1 MKRFSKE
8 IALGLAGILTIGI
21 LYYGISFLK
30 GLNLFT
36 TNNVFYVAFQ
46 DIGGLS
52 KSSPVYADGFSIG
65 VVSDINYDY
74 RKGGVFVQID
84 IDKNLRIPAGSKA
97 ELEKE
102 VLGTIKL
109 HILLANNPREKVHPG
124 DTIPGVSAS
133 GLLQSVDD
141 VIPKLENLLP
151 KMDSILISINTL
163 LSEPS
168 LKNVLINTE
177 KMTANLAVTTAK
189 LNQLL
194 GNDMPKWTNKLNNV
208 LANAD
213 TLTNQLNDKV
223 SQLDVNTLMTQV
235 NGTLSSIETLSKK
248 MTSQDN
254 TIGLLLNDPSLY
266 NNLNATAANASN
278 LIDDLQNH
286 PKRYVHFSLFGKKDK
301 KK

>member
-36 TNNVFYVAFQ
+36 TNNVYYVAFQ

-235 NGTLSSIETLSKK
+235 NGTLSSIETLSICKIIQRDTCIFLCLGKK
-248 MTSQDN
+248 TKR
-254 TIGLLLNDPSLY
+254 
-266 NNLNATAANASN
+266 SN
-278 LIDDLQNH
+278 LDLFQITEGA
-286 PKRYVHFSLFGKKDK
+286 HFYFSQVLTS
-301 KK
+301 

>member
-36 TNNVFYVAFQ
+36 TNNVYYVAFQ

-102 VLGTIKL
+102 VLGFAQLGGTCAI
-109 HILLANNPREKVHPG
+109 
-124 DTIPGVSAS
+124 
-133 GLLQSVDD
+133 
-141 VIPKLENLLP
+141 
-151 KMDSILISINTL
+151 IN
-163 LSEPS
+163 
-168 LKNVLINTE
+168 
-177 KMTANLAVTTAK
+177 A
-189 LNQLL
+189 
-194 GNDMPKWTNKLNNV
+194 
-208 LANAD
+208 
-213 TLTNQLNDKV
+213 
-223 SQLDVNTLMTQV
+223 
-235 NGTLSSIETLSKK
+235 
-248 MTSQDN
+248 
-254 TIGLLLNDPSLY
+254 
-266 NNLNATAANASN
+266 
-278 LIDDLQNH
+278 
-286 PKRYVHFSLFGKKDK
+286 FF
-301 KK
+301 

>member
-36 TNNVFYVAFQ
+36 TNNVYYVAFQ

-151 KMDSILISINTL
+151 KMDSILISSMDVGLASSQALRKRASASDFET
-163 LSEPS
+163 PS
-168 LKNVLINTE
+168 R
-177 KMTANLAVTTAK
+177 
-189 LNQLL
+189 
-194 GNDMPKWTNKLNNV
+194 
-208 LANAD
+208 
-213 TLTNQLNDKV
+213 
-223 SQLDVNTLMTQV
+223 
-235 NGTLSSIETLSKK
+235 
-248 MTSQDN
+248 
-254 TIGLLLNDPSLY
+254 
-266 NNLNATAANASN
+266 N
-278 LIDDLQNH
+278 LI
-286 PKRYVHFSLFGKKDK
+286 KKFV
-301 KK
+301 